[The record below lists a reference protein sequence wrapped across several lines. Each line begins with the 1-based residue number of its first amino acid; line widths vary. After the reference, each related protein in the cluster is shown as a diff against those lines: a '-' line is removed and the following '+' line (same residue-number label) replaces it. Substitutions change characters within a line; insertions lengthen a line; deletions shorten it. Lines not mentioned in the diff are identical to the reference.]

1 MSYKDTI
8 SYPIDIIRCEDED
21 TLGYRFLVTMAGL
34 NQVLKLDLNN
44 S

>member
-1 MSYKDTI
+1 MSYKELI

-21 TLGYRFLVTMAGL
+21 ASGYRFLVTMAGL
-34 NQVLKLDLNN
+34 NQVFKLDLYN